1 MQILF
6 TKNTG
11 KPHSIKHIRDDGS
24 ETWMASD
31 DFFIRHD
38 LSHYAIETILQ
49 FKTAFYG
56 MIQNGMDIRDF
67 ENKEKRKALLI
78 TAEAWYAENMAN
90 LFLMETKNGNFEDFN
105 SISSQTLAEMNLP
118 FPALLL
124 NEDDLNT
131 IRNYLQQ
138 LLFQWNQ
145 LPTGDTLRLN
155 F

>member
-1 MQILF
+1 
-6 TKNTG
+6 
-11 KPHSIKHIRDDGS
+11 
-24 ETWMASD
+24 MASD

>member
-11 KPHSIKHIRDDGS
+11 KPHGIKHIRDDGS

-124 NEDDLNT
+124 NDDDLNT